1 MKKFVKALIKNG
13 KGFLY
18 LKEHFPRISEGKL
31 KEGIFI
37 GPQIREVMQ
46 DKKFDD
52 VLEDSEKAAWVGFK
66 AVCANFVG
74 NVRAENYQE
83 IIYTILKAYKNMGC
97 NMSLKTHFLHSHL
110 DFFSSQRVGSQR

>member
-1 MKKFVKALIKNG
+1 MLPPFHIKLGLMKNFVKALKNG

-18 LKEHFPRISEGKL
+18 LKEKFPRISEGKL

-52 VLEDSEKAAWVGFK
+52 VLEKAARL
-66 AVCANFVG
+66 C
-74 NVRAENYQE
+74 
-83 IIYTILKAYKNMGC
+83 
-97 NMSLKTHFLHSHL
+97 
-110 DFFSSQRVGSQR
+110 